1 MMPQSGKERQMGNIL
16 LCGGA
21 ADATVLSNVFIDE
34 YVKDANDAQ
43 LKVYLFLV
51 RKMQAGE
58 PVSISDMADRYN
70 HTEKDILRALC
81 YWEKRGVLALTLSP
95 EKTLTQIR
103 LLPLAAPS
111 SGSVISEAGPTS
123 PATLMAS
130 VQAASSDGLTA
141 SVQAAPP
148 DSLVASAQSSD
159 SGVSVPLTLSRQ
171 SAGPTPVFEKPAYT
185 LDELRS
191 FQQQE
196 NTAQL
201 IFIAEQYL
209 GRTLSPSDMKSILFF
224 TDRLHFSDDLID
236 YLLQYCVERGKKDFR
251 YIEKVAIAWAE
262 SGITTPADAEGHVSR
277 YDKNVYSIMNAL
289 GKTNPPARNELAY
302 IQRWIQEFGFS
313 LDIILEACG
322 RTVLATDRHRFAYAD
337 SILSAWHKAGVH
349 HISDI
354 AGLDTSFQKE
364 RASRPAKS
372 GSAAEYNR
380 FMHSSYDFDA
390 LEEALLK

>member
-1 MMPQSGKERQMGNIL
+1 MGNIL

-103 LLPLAAPS
+103 LLPLSASAHNGQSAGTGAA
-111 SGSVISEAGPTS
+111 S
-123 PATLMAS
+123 PEVLMAAGTG
-130 VQAASSDGLTA
+130 AASPEVLMAAGQAVSAGAPTPAGQTA
-141 SVQAAPP
+141 S
-148 DSLVASAQSSD
+148 
-159 SGVSVPLTLSRQ
+159 PLTLSHQ
-171 SAGPTPVFEKPAYT
+171 TATPAPAFEKPAYT
-185 LDELRS
+185 LDELKT

-262 SGITTPADAEGHVSR
+262 SGITTPAEAEGHVSR

-289 GKTNPPARNELAY
+289 GKTNAPARNELAY
-302 IQRWIQEFGFS
+302 IQRWTQDFGFS

-322 RTVLATDRHRFAYAD
+322 RTVLATDRHRFSYAD

-349 HISDI
+349 HLSDI

-364 RASRPAKS
+364 RAARPAKT
-372 GSAAEYNR
+372 GSTAEYNR

>member
-1 MMPQSGKERQMGNIL
+1 MGNIL

-103 LLPLAAPS
+103 LLPLSASAHNGQSAGTGAASPE
-111 SGSVISEAGPTS
+111 VLMAAGTGAASPEVLMAAGQAVSAGAPTS
-123 PATLMAS
+123 AG
-130 VQAASSDGLTA
+130 QTA
-141 SVQAAPP
+141 S
-148 DSLVASAQSSD
+148 
-159 SGVSVPLTLSRQ
+159 PLTLSHQ
-171 SAGPTPVFEKPAYT
+171 TATPAPAFEKPAYT
-185 LDELRS
+185 LDELKT

-262 SGITTPADAEGHVSR
+262 SGITTPAEAEGHVSR

-289 GKTNPPARNELAY
+289 GKTNAPARNELAY
-302 IQRWIQEFGFS
+302 IQRWTQDFGFS

-322 RTVLATDRHRFAYAD
+322 RTVLATDRHRFSYAD

-349 HISDI
+349 HLSDI

-364 RASRPAKS
+364 RAARPAKT
-372 GSAAEYNR
+372 GSTAEYNR

>member
-1 MMPQSGKERQMGNIL
+1 MGNIL

-111 SGSVISEAGPTS
+111 SGSVISEAGSTS

-171 SAGPTPVFEKPAYT
+171 SAGPIPVFEKPAYT

-262 SGITTPADAEGHVSR
+262 SGITTPAEAEGHVSR

>member
-1 MMPQSGKERQMGNIL
+1 MGNIL

-103 LLPLAAPS
+103 LLPLSASAHNGQSAGAGAASPE
-111 SGSVISEAGPTS
+111 VLMAAGTGAASPEVLMAAGQAVSAGAPTS
-123 PATLMAS
+123 AG
-130 VQAASSDGLTA
+130 QTA
-141 SVQAAPP
+141 S
-148 DSLVASAQSSD
+148 
-159 SGVSVPLTLSRQ
+159 PLTLSHQ
-171 SAGPTPVFEKPAYT
+171 TATPAPAFEKPAYT
-185 LDELRS
+185 LDELKT

-262 SGITTPADAEGHVSR
+262 SGITTPAEAEGHVSR

-289 GKTNPPARNELAY
+289 GKTNAPARNELAY
-302 IQRWIQEFGFS
+302 IQRWTQDFGFS

-322 RTVLATDRHRFAYAD
+322 RTVLATDRHRFSYAD

-349 HISDI
+349 HLSDI

-364 RASRPAKS
+364 RAARPAKT
-372 GSAAEYNR
+372 GSTAEYNR

>member
-1 MMPQSGKERQMGNIL
+1 MSEIF

-34 YVKDANDAQ
+34 YLKDANDAQ

-51 RKMQAGE
+51 RRLQAGD
-58 PVSISDMADRYN
+58 PVSISDMADRFN

-81 YWEKRGVLALTLSP
+81 YWEKCGVLTLKLSP
-95 EKTLTQIR
+95 DRTTLQQIR
-103 LLPLAAPS
+103 LLPLSKAKEQTGGDRDAGYSTERAAGRLADTARGADRSADTALLGAARDISNAADAPSGRTAAPQIR
-111 SGSVISEAGPTS
+111 SVTMLSHQSLE
-123 PATLMAS
+123 PANPYA
-130 VQAASSDGLTA
+130 
-141 SVQAAPP
+141 
-148 DSLVASAQSSD
+148 
-159 SGVSVPLTLSRQ
+159 
-171 SAGPTPVFEKPAYT
+171 KPAYS
-185 LDELRS
+185 LDELQS

-209 GRTLSPSDMKSILFF
+209 GRTLSPADMKSILFF
-224 TDRLHFSDDLID
+224 TDKLHFSDDLID

-262 SGITTPADAEGHVSR
+262 AGITTPAEAEGHVSR

-289 GKTNPPARNELAY
+289 GKTNTPARNELAY
-302 IQRWIQEFGFS
+302 IRRWTEEFGFE
-313 LDIILEACG
+313 LDVILEACG

-337 SILSAWHKAGVH
+337 SILAAWYKAGVH
-349 HISDI
+349 HVSDI
-354 AGLDTSFQKE
+354 ARLDSSHQKE
-364 RASRPAKS
+364 RTARPARS
-372 GSAAEYNR
+372 GSTAEYNS

-390 LEEALLK
+390 LEEALLKQ

>member
-1 MMPQSGKERQMGNIL
+1 
-16 LCGGA
+16 
-21 ADATVLSNVFIDE
+21 
-34 YVKDANDAQ
+34 
-43 LKVYLFLV
+43 
-51 RKMQAGE
+51 
-58 PVSISDMADRYN
+58 
-70 HTEKDILRALC
+70 
-81 YWEKRGVLALTLSP
+81 
-95 EKTLTQIR
+95 
-103 LLPLAAPS
+103 
-111 SGSVISEAGPTS
+111 
-123 PATLMAS
+123 
-130 VQAASSDGLTA
+130 
-141 SVQAAPP
+141 
-148 DSLVASAQSSD
+148 
-159 SGVSVPLTLSRQ
+159 
-171 SAGPTPVFEKPAYT
+171 
-185 LDELRS
+185 
-191 FQQQE
+191 
-196 NTAQL
+196 
-201 IFIAEQYL
+201 
-209 GRTLSPSDMKSILFF
+209 MKSILFF

-262 SGITTPADAEGHVSR
+262 SGITTPAEAEGHVSR

>member
-1 MMPQSGKERQMGNIL
+1 MGNIL

-103 LLPLAAPS
+103 LLPLADPS
-111 SGSVISEAGPTS
+111 SGSVISEAAPTS
-123 PATLMAS
+123 PETLMAS

-171 SAGPTPVFEKPAYT
+171 SAGPAPVFEKPAYT

-262 SGITTPADAEGHVSR
+262 SGITTPAEAEGHVSR

>member
-1 MMPQSGKERQMGNIL
+1 MGNIL

-103 LLPLAAPS
+103 LLPLSASAHNGQSAGAASPE
-111 SGSVISEAGPTS
+111 VLMAAGTGAASPEVLMAAGQAVSAGAPTS
-123 PATLMAS
+123 AG
-130 VQAASSDGLTA
+130 QTA
-141 SVQAAPP
+141 S
-148 DSLVASAQSSD
+148 
-159 SGVSVPLTLSRQ
+159 PLTLSHQ
-171 SAGPTPVFEKPAYT
+171 TATPAPAFEKPAYT
-185 LDELRS
+185 LDELKT

-262 SGITTPADAEGHVSR
+262 SGITTPAEAEGHVSR

-289 GKTNPPARNELAY
+289 GKTNAPARNELAY
-302 IQRWIQEFGFS
+302 IQRWTQDFGFS

-322 RTVLATDRHRFAYAD
+322 RTVLATDRHRFSYAD

-349 HISDI
+349 HLSDI

-364 RASRPAKS
+364 RAARPAKT
-372 GSAAEYNR
+372 GSTAEYNR

>member
-1 MMPQSGKERQMGNIL
+1 MGNIL

-103 LLPLAAPS
+103 LLPLSASAHNGQSAGAGAA
-111 SGSVISEAGPTS
+111 S
-123 PATLMAS
+123 PEVLMAAGTG
-130 VQAASSDGLTA
+130 AASPEVLMAAGQAVSAGAPTPAGQTA
-141 SVQAAPP
+141 S
-148 DSLVASAQSSD
+148 
-159 SGVSVPLTLSRQ
+159 PLTLSHQ
-171 SAGPTPVFEKPAYT
+171 TATPAPAFEKPAYT
-185 LDELRS
+185 LDELKT

-196 NTAQL
+196 STAQL

-262 SGITTPADAEGHVSR
+262 SGITTPAEAEGHVSR

-289 GKTNPPARNELAY
+289 GKTNAPARNELAY
-302 IQRWIQEFGFS
+302 IQRWTQDFGFS

-322 RTVLATDRHRFAYAD
+322 RTVLATDRHRFSYAD

-349 HISDI
+349 HLSDI

-364 RASRPAKS
+364 RAARPAKT
-372 GSAAEYNR
+372 GSTAEYNR

>member
-1 MMPQSGKERQMGNIL
+1 MGNIL

-58 PVSISDMADRYN
+58 PVSVSDMADRYN

-103 LLPLAAPS
+103 LLPLAAS
-111 SGSVISEAGPTS
+111 CSGRPEAGQISQDAP
-123 PATLMAS
+123 
-130 VQAASSDGLTA
+130 AASSQTASSDSLTA
-141 SVQAAPP
+141 SPQAA
-148 DSLVASAQSSD
+148 A
-159 SGVSVPLTLSRQ
+159 PLTLSHQ
-171 SAGPTPVFEKPAYT
+171 STAAASAFEKPAYT

-209 GRTLSPSDMKSILFF
+209 GRTLSPSDMKSLLFF
-224 TDRLHFSDDLID
+224 ADRLHFSDDLID

-262 SGITTPADAEGHVSR
+262 SGITTPAEAEGHVSR

-289 GKTNPPARNELAY
+289 GKTNAPARNELAY
-302 IQRWIQEFGFS
+302 IQRWTQEFGFS

-337 SILSAWHKAGVH
+337 SILSAWYKAGVH

-364 RASRPAKS
+364 RASRPAKN

>member
-1 MMPQSGKERQMGNIL
+1 MGNIL

-58 PVSISDMADRYN
+58 PVSVSDMADRYN

-111 SGSVISEAGPTS
+111 SGSGISETGTAS
-123 PATLMAS
+123 PETLMS
-130 VQAASSDGLTA
+130 SGQPASSGA
-141 SVQAAPP
+141 
-148 DSLVASAQSSD
+148 
-159 SGVSVPLTLSRQ
+159 SVPLTVSRQ
-171 SAGPTPVFEKPAYT
+171 SAAPAPAFEKPAYT

-262 SGITTPADAEGHVSR
+262 SGITTPAEAEGHVSR

-289 GKTNPPARNELAY
+289 GKTNAPARNELAY

-364 RASRPAKS
+364 RASRPAKN
-372 GSAAEYNR
+372 GSTAEYNR

>member
-1 MMPQSGKERQMGNIL
+1 MGNIL

-95 EKTLTQIR
+95 EKMLTQIR
-103 LLPLAAPS
+103 LLPLSASAHNGQSAGAGAA
-111 SGSVISEAGPTS
+111 S
-123 PATLMAS
+123 PEVLMAAGTG
-130 VQAASSDGLTA
+130 AASPEVLMAAGQAVSAGAPTPAGQTA
-141 SVQAAPP
+141 S
-148 DSLVASAQSSD
+148 
-159 SGVSVPLTLSRQ
+159 PLTLSHQ
-171 SAGPTPVFEKPAYT
+171 TATPAPAFEKPAYT
-185 LDELRS
+185 LDELKT

-262 SGITTPADAEGHVSR
+262 SGITTPAEAEGHVSR

-289 GKTNPPARNELAY
+289 GKTNAPARNELAY
-302 IQRWIQEFGFS
+302 IQRWTQDFGFS

-322 RTVLATDRHRFAYAD
+322 RTVLATDRHRFSYAD

-349 HISDI
+349 HLSDI

-364 RASRPAKS
+364 RAARPAKT
-372 GSAAEYNR
+372 GSTAEYNR

>member
-1 MMPQSGKERQMGNIL
+1 MGNIL

-103 LLPLAAPS
+103 LLPLSASAHNGQSAGAGAA
-111 SGSVISEAGPTS
+111 S
-123 PATLMAS
+123 PEVLMAAGTG
-130 VQAASSDGLTA
+130 AASPEVLMAAGQAVSAGAPTPAGQTA
-141 SVQAAPP
+141 S
-148 DSLVASAQSSD
+148 
-159 SGVSVPLTLSRQ
+159 PLTLSHQ
-171 SAGPTPVFEKPAYT
+171 TATPAPAFEKPAYT
-185 LDELRS
+185 LDELKT

-262 SGITTPADAEGHVSR
+262 SGITTPAEAEGHVSR

-289 GKTNPPARNELAY
+289 GKTNAPARNELAY
-302 IQRWIQEFGFS
+302 IQRWTQDFGFS

-322 RTVLATDRHRFAYAD
+322 RTVLATDRHRFSYAD

-349 HISDI
+349 HLSDI

-364 RASRPAKS
+364 RAARPAKT
-372 GSAAEYNR
+372 GSTAEYNR

>member
-1 MMPQSGKERQMGNIL
+1 MGNIL

-103 LLPLAAPS
+103 LLSLSASAHNGQSASTGAASPE
-111 SGSVISEAGPTS
+111 VLMAAGTGAASPEVLMAAGQAVSAGAPTS
-123 PATLMAS
+123 AG
-130 VQAASSDGLTA
+130 QTA
-141 SVQAAPP
+141 S
-148 DSLVASAQSSD
+148 
-159 SGVSVPLTLSRQ
+159 PLTLSHQ
-171 SAGPTPVFEKPAYT
+171 TATPAPAFEKPAYT
-185 LDELRS
+185 LDELKT

-262 SGITTPADAEGHVSR
+262 SGITTPAEAEGHVSR

-289 GKTNPPARNELAY
+289 GKTNAPARNELAY
-302 IQRWIQEFGFS
+302 IQRWTQDFGFS

-322 RTVLATDRHRFAYAD
+322 RTVLATDRHRFSYAD

-349 HISDI
+349 HLSDI

-364 RASRPAKS
+364 RAARPAKT
-372 GSAAEYNR
+372 GSTAEYNR

>member
-1 MMPQSGKERQMGNIL
+1 MGNIL

-103 LLPLAAPS
+103 LLSLSASAHNGQSAGAGAA
-111 SGSVISEAGPTS
+111 S
-123 PATLMAS
+123 PEVLMAAGTG
-130 VQAASSDGLTA
+130 AASPEVLMAAGQAVSAGAPTPAGQTA
-141 SVQAAPP
+141 S
-148 DSLVASAQSSD
+148 
-159 SGVSVPLTLSRQ
+159 PLTLSHQ
-171 SAGPTPVFEKPAYT
+171 TAAPAPAFEKPAYT
-185 LDELRS
+185 LDELKT

-262 SGITTPADAEGHVSR
+262 SGITTPAEAEGHVSR

-289 GKTNPPARNELAY
+289 GKTNAPARNELAY
-302 IQRWIQEFGFS
+302 IQRWTQDFGFS

-322 RTVLATDRHRFAYAD
+322 RTVLATDRHRFSYAD

-349 HISDI
+349 HLSDI

-364 RASRPAKS
+364 RAARPAKT
-372 GSAAEYNR
+372 GSTAEYNR

>member
-1 MMPQSGKERQMGNIL
+1 MGNIL

-103 LLPLAAPS
+103 LLPLSASAHNGQSASTGAA
-111 SGSVISEAGPTS
+111 S
-123 PATLMAS
+123 PEVLMAAGTG
-130 VQAASSDGLTA
+130 AASPEVLMAAGQAVSAGAPTPAGQTA
-141 SVQAAPP
+141 S
-148 DSLVASAQSSD
+148 
-159 SGVSVPLTLSRQ
+159 PLTLSHQ
-171 SAGPTPVFEKPAYT
+171 TATPAPAFEKPAYT
-185 LDELRS
+185 LDELKT

-262 SGITTPADAEGHVSR
+262 SGITTPAEAEGHVSR

-289 GKTNPPARNELAY
+289 GKTNAPARNELAY
-302 IQRWIQEFGFS
+302 IQRWTQDFGFS

-322 RTVLATDRHRFAYAD
+322 RTVLATDRHRFSYAD

-349 HISDI
+349 HLSDI

-364 RASRPAKS
+364 RAARPAKT
-372 GSAAEYNR
+372 GSTAEYNR